1 MRPPLRPFV
10 AADHAQA
17 LALWRRTPGVGLSAA
32 DAEQPVAAFLARNSG
47 LSFVAQ
53 AGPRL
58 VGTILCGHDGR
69 RGMIYHLAV
78 DTDHRRQGLASALL
92 AASIA
97 GLRALGIEKAHLTV
111 FRNNPEGLAFW
122 ARAAVARHELALFS
136 VPAFPHPGT
145 PDLHSTHPPR
155 ESGP

>member
-1 MRPPLRPFV
+1 MPMRLRPFL
-10 AADHAQA
+10 AADHAEA
-17 LALWRRTPGVGLSAA
+17 LALWQRTPGVGLSAA
-32 DAEQPVAAFLARNSG
+32 DAEQPVAAFLARNPG

-78 DTDHRRQGLASALL
+78 DAAHRRQGLASALL
-92 AASIA
+92 EASLA
-97 GLRALGIEKAHLTV
+97 GLRTLGIEKAHLTV
-111 FRNNPEGLAFW
+111 FRNNPDGLAFW

-136 VPAFPHPGT
+136 VPAFPQAGQA
-145 PDLHSTHPPR
+145 DLHSTHPPR